1 MATQYDQEIAEQS
14 QGQSLELMGTQVIK
28 LQQLKI
34 NVVLIL
40 AWCILYIR
48 DVLEW
53 HLWWSFSEFV
63 TIFVS
68 LIIHLTL
75 ISLLKIGEYNRL
87 KEAAGKEAAT
97 VQTKLDKVYST
108 VNSLSN

>member
-40 AWCILYIR
+40 A
-48 DVLEW
+48 
-53 HLWWSFSEFV
+53 
-63 TIFVS
+63 
-68 LIIHLTL
+68 
-75 ISLLKIGEYNRL
+75 
-87 KEAAGKEAAT
+87 
-97 VQTKLDKVYST
+97 
-108 VNSLSN
+108 